1 MKISSKLLKAW
12 RVKRSRGDV
21 SRLVTYVKASK
32 PTIIKAINH
41 GEASEKIILKISRFY
56 SEKRTVKDIE
66 LKALNIVLN
75 AKSGKNNCGAREH

>member
-12 RVKRSRGDV
+12 SLKRTRGDV

-41 GEASEKIILKISRFY
+41 GEASEKMILKISRFY
-56 SEKRTVKDIE
+56 SEKRTVEDIE
-66 LKALNIVLN
+66 SKALNLVLN
-75 AKSGKNNCGAREH
+75 AKAGKTN